1 MENENRRKFIEY
13 KEYSNLILNG
23 IDHQVIGIGFMINI
37 CLNKNYF
44 LPNILDYRND
54 LLPIR
59 NQGSQGSCYAQAA
72 SCMKEWQEKRD
83 YGLNEYLSPQFF
95 YNNRSNLYD
104 DISNNDEGMYGRN
117 VMKLLK
123 NIGICKEKIYPY
135 GLIEDKKKIN
145 EACYLQAKEHCI
157 KSYGKI
163 ISLEAL
169 KYSLKYN
176 GPV

>member
-1 MENENRRKFIEY
+1 MENEKIEENFIEY

-23 IDHQVIGIGFMINI
+23 IRSPNDDRDWFYDKYLVS
-37 CLNKNYF
+37 NKNYF
-44 LPNILDYRND
+44 LPNILDYRNE
-54 LLPIR
+54 LMPIR

-123 NIGICKEKIYPY
+123 TIGICKEKLYPY
-135 GLIEDKKKIN
+135 GLIEDKLKIK
-145 EACYLQAKEHCI
+145 EACYLQAKNHCI
-157 KSYGKI
+157 KGYVKFYHYK
-163 ISLEAL
+163 L
-169 KYSLKYN
+169 
-176 GPV
+176 